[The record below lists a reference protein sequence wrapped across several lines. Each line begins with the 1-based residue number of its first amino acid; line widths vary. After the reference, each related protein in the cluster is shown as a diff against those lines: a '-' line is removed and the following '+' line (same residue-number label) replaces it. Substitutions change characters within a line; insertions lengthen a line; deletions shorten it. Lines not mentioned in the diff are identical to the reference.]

1 MSSVYHRQGAPG
13 FPSDTCSF
21 LVYSLSRTKEASR
34 HVKPRQIANINY
46 FHLAASV
53 YHPITWW
60 NVRSCSIDVVL
71 HCIDFLHFCFISGF
85 IYLHANHQQFMAALL
100 NMCCGGDLGWLL
112 PRWTED
118 FQLSLV
124 SFVDHIY
131 LSPSSFLS
139 LFLSL
144 SLSLSSLFSSL
155 FFLFSFS
162 LRSKSQP
169 PAWSKSQVCDRGAER
184 ATVSALSS
192 ELRDSESL
200 ATDY

>member
-53 YHPITWW
+53 YHPIAWWNVRSCSMIAWW

-85 IYLHANHQQFMAALL
+85 IYIYMLFINSF
-100 NMCCGGDLGWLL
+100 WLL
-112 PRWTED
+112 CLICAVVVTWAGC
-118 FQLSLV
+118 FQDGLKTSNCLWC
-124 SFVDHIY
+124 
-131 LSPSSFLS
+131 PSSIISISPLLLSS
-139 LFLSL
+139 LFSSLSLSL

-169 PAWSKSQVCDRGAER
+169 PAWSKSRGEGGGR
-184 ATVSALSS
+184 F
-192 ELRDSESL
+192 RNKF
-200 ATDY
+200 

>member
-118 FQLSLV
+118 FLQLSLV
-124 SFVDHIY
+124 SFVDHISI
-131 LSPSSFLS
+131 SPL
-139 LFLSL
+139 L
-144 SLSLSSLFSSL
+144 LSSLFSSL
-155 FFLFSFS
+155 SLLSLFLSFLS
-162 LRSKSQP
+162 LFI
-169 PAWSKSQVCDRGAER
+169 
-184 ATVSALSS
+184 LS
-192 ELRDSESL
+192 EI
-200 ATDY
+200 